1 MSFYRKQHAS
11 MSDPVIGHRRFVDG
25 TNRPIYLDERGQ
37 YVLDDGEPIY
47 GIWLLPEEDAC
58 DLPLIV
64 DRSPQLRRTLPDE

>member
-1 MSFYRKQHAS
+1 MSFYRKQQAT

-37 YVLDDGEPIY
+37 YVLDDCEPIY

-64 DRSPQLRRTLPDE
+64 DRLPELWRTFLSE